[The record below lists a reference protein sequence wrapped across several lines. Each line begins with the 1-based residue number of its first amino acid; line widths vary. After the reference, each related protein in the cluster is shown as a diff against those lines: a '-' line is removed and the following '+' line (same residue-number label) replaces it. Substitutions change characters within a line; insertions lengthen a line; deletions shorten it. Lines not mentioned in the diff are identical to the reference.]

1 MQWTAITLNFALFIS
16 ILPLHAAAF
25 GKPADASCAALKEL
39 IAFVSAETDYAE
51 LAVCPRIVSVDSRL
65 LLSSLR
71 FSDPENQ
78 NEALAVYLPT
88 ENTIRVSTEVDLNSP
103 MGRSFL
109 VHELVHALQF
119 QSGAASSTPCL
130 GALEEE
136 AYRLQADFLER
147 AGLPQASL
155 TYRLHALVMASC
167 GQAYHPEF

>member
-1 MQWTAITLNFALFIS
+1 MQQTAITLKFALVIS
-16 ILPLHAAAF
+16 ILPLPTAAF
-25 GKPADASCAALKEL
+25 AKPADASCASLQEL

-51 LAVCPRIVSVDSRL
+51 LAVCPRIVSVDSGL
-65 LLSSLR
+65 LLSSMS

-78 NEALAVYLPT
+78 NEPLAVYLPI

-136 AYRLQADFLER
+136 AYRLQAGFLER